1 MLRSRTIREGS
12 VGLLA
17 ILGIIVV
24 TGIVLWLQ
32 GIGLSRNKYSVIA
45 EFPDVK
51 GIQIGAKVRYR
62 GYEVGRI
69 SAIEPSTNGVDVTIE
84 FDSSDLKIPRDV
96 TIQSNRLG
104 LIGESSVDIIP
115 KDTLPEAEAQANDPL
130 GDNCNAQVILCNEDR
145 VKGETGLSLDDLI
158 PLTVRFSQLYSDPK
172 FFQNLNTV
180 IQNTSV
186 AALEVSKLSKET
198 TMLVGAM
205 RKEINGLGGIG
216 TSISSVAN
224 KTSSQLDRIS
234 STVNKFG
241 DTAVQFENTAEQ
253 LSLLATNVN
262 SLVSQNRG
270 SLVQTLQSLG
280 ETSDRVRSLVT
291 NLDSTVS
298 KVNANFSDVD
308 LKRITTNLET
318 LTANANEASVN
329 LRDVTKNLNDPK
341 TIVLLQQT
349 LDSARATFENT
360 QKITADLDELTGDPA
375 LRNNLRN
382 LINGLGNLVSSTE
395 QLQQQVETAK
405 VVEPWQQQIKQLQK
419 KDSQK
424 ENESRQNL
432 QKEGKKEV
440 LREGKSQRSQ

>member
-17 ILGIIVV
+17 IAGIAVV

-69 SAIEPSTNGVDVTIE
+69 STITPSTNGVDVTIE
-84 FDSSDLKIPRDV
+84 FDSNDLRIPRNV

-115 KDTLPEAEAQANDPL
+115 NETLSEAEVQANDPL
-130 GDNCNAQVILCNEDR
+130 KDNCNSDVILCDQER

-158 PLTVRFSQLYSDPK
+158 PLTVRLSELYSDPK

-198 TMLVGAM
+198 TLLVGAA
-205 RKEINGLGGIG
+205 RKEISSLGGIG
-216 TSISSVAN
+216 TSITNLTN
-224 KTSSQLDRIS
+224 KTSAQLDRIS
-234 STVNKFG
+234 TTVSKFG
-241 DTAVQFENTAEQ
+241 DTASQFGNTAEQ
-253 LSLLATNVN
+253 LSSLATNVN
-262 SLVSQNRG
+262 NLVSQNRG

-280 ETSDRVRSLVT
+280 ETSDRVRTLVT
-291 NLDSTVS
+291 NLDGTVT
-298 KVNANFSDVD
+298 KLGNNFSAFD
-308 LKRITTNLET
+308 LKKITTDLET
-318 LTANANEASVN
+318 LTANANEASAN
-329 LRDVTKNLNDPK
+329 LRDVSKNLNDPK
-341 TIVLLQQT
+341 TIVLIQQT

-375 LRNNLRN
+375 LRDNLRN

-395 QLQQQVETAK
+395 QLQQKVQTAR
-405 VVEPWQQQIKQLQK
+405 VVEPWQQQIKQLQT
-419 KDSQK
+419 DRLQQ
-424 ENESRQNL
+424 ESR
-432 QKEGKKEV
+432 KAVVK
-440 LREGKSQRSQ
+440 EGKSQR

>member
-17 ILGIIVV
+17 IAGIAVV

-69 SAIEPSTNGVDVTIE
+69 STITPSTNGVDVTIE
-84 FDSSDLKIPRDV
+84 FDSNDLRIPRNV

-115 KDTLPEAEAQANDPL
+115 NETLSEAEVQANDPL
-130 GDNCNAQVILCNEDR
+130 KDNCNSDVILCDQER

-158 PLTVRFSQLYSDPK
+158 PLTVRLSELYSDPK

-198 TMLVGAM
+198 TLLVGAA
-205 RKEINGLGGIG
+205 RKEISSLGGIG
-216 TSISSVAN
+216 TSITNLTN
-224 KTSSQLDRIS
+224 KTSAQLDRIS
-234 STVNKFG
+234 TTVSKFG
-241 DTAVQFENTAEQ
+241 DTASQFGNTAEQ
-253 LSLLATNVN
+253 LSSLATNVN
-262 SLVSQNRG
+262 NLVSQNRG

-280 ETSDRVRSLVT
+280 ETSDRVRTLVT
-291 NLDSTVS
+291 NLDGTVT
-298 KVNANFSDVD
+298 KLGNNFSAFD
-308 LKRITTNLET
+308 LKKITTDLET
-318 LTANANEASVN
+318 LTANANEASAN
-329 LRDVTKNLNDPK
+329 LRDVSKNLNDPK
-341 TIVLLQQT
+341 TIVLIQQT

-375 LRNNLRN
+375 LRDNLRN

-395 QLQQQVETAK
+395 QLQQQVQTAR
-405 VVEPWQQQIKQLQK
+405 VVEPWQQQIKQLQT
-419 KDSQK
+419 DRLQQ
-424 ENESRQNL
+424 ESR
-432 QKEGKKEV
+432 KAVVK
-440 LREGKSQRSQ
+440 EGKSQR

>member
-17 ILGIIVV
+17 IAGIAVA

-32 GIGLSRNKYSVIA
+32 GIGLSRNKYSIIA

-69 SAIEPSTNGVDVTIE
+69 STITPNTNGVDVTIE
-84 FDSSDLKIPRDV
+84 FDSNDLRIPRNV

-115 KDTLPEAEAQANDPL
+115 NETLSEAEVQTNDPL
-130 GDNCNAQVILCNEDR
+130 KDDCNSDAILCDRER

-158 PLTVRFSQLYSDPK
+158 PLTVRLSELYSDPK

-198 TMLVGAM
+198 TLLVGAA
-205 RKEINGLGGIG
+205 RKEISSLGGIG
-216 TSISSVAN
+216 TSITNLTN
-224 KTSSQLDRIS
+224 KTSAQLDRIS
-234 STVNKFG
+234 STVSKFG
-241 DTAVQFENTAEQ
+241 NTASQFGNTAEQ
-253 LSLLATNVN
+253 LSSLATNVN
-262 SLVSQNRG
+262 NLVSQNRG

-280 ETSDRVRSLVT
+280 ETSDRVRTLVT
-291 NLDSTVS
+291 NLDGTVT
-298 KVNANFSDVD
+298 KLGNNFSAFD
-308 LKRITTNLET
+308 LKKITTDLET
-318 LTANANEASVN
+318 LTANANEASAN
-329 LRDVTKNLNDPK
+329 LRDVSKNLNDPK
-341 TIVLLQQT
+341 TIVLIQQT

-375 LRNNLRN
+375 LRDNLRN

-395 QLQQQVETAK
+395 QLQQQVQTAK
-405 VVEPWQQQIKQLQK
+405 VVEPWQQQIKHLQT
-419 KDSQK
+419 DTLQQ
-424 ENESRQNL
+424 ESR
-432 QKEGKKEV
+432 KAVVK
-440 LREGKSQRSQ
+440 EGKSQR

>member
-17 ILGIIVV
+17 IAGIAVA

-32 GIGLSRNKYSVIA
+32 GIGLSRNKYSIIA

-69 SAIEPSTNGVDVTIE
+69 STITPSTNGVDVTIE
-84 FDSSDLKIPRDV
+84 FDSNDLRIPRNV

-115 KDTLPEAEAQANDPL
+115 NETLSEEKVQANDPL
-130 GDNCNAQVILCNEDR
+130 KDDCDSNAILCNRER

-158 PLTVRFSQLYSDPK
+158 PLTVRLSELYSDPK
-172 FFQNLNTV
+172 FFQNLNSV

-198 TMLVGAM
+198 TMLVGAA
-205 RKEINGLGGIG
+205 RKEIDGLGGIG
-216 TSISSVAN
+216 TSITNLTN
-224 KTSSQLDRIS
+224 KTSAQLDRIS
-234 STVNKFG
+234 STVSKFG
-241 DTAVQFENTAEQ
+241 NTASQFGNTAEQ
-253 LSLLATNVN
+253 LSSLAVNVN
-262 SLVSQNRG
+262 NLVSQNRG

-280 ETSDRVRSLVT
+280 ETSDRVRTLVT
-291 NLDSTVS
+291 NLDGTVT
-298 KVNANFSDVD
+298 KLGNNFSAFD
-308 LKRITTNLET
+308 LKKVTTDLET
-318 LTANANEASVN
+318 LTANATEASAN
-329 LRDVTKNLNDPK
+329 LRDVSKNLNDPK
-341 TIVLLQQT
+341 TIVLIQQT

-375 LRNNLRN
+375 LRDNLRN
-382 LINGLGNLVSSTE
+382 LIDGLGNLVSSTE
-395 QLQQQVETAK
+395 QLQQQVQTAR
-405 VVEPWQQQIKQLQK
+405 VVEPWQQQIKQLQT
-419 KDSQK
+419 DRLQQ
-424 ENESRQNL
+424 ESR
-432 QKEGKKEV
+432 KAVVK
-440 LREGKSQRSQ
+440 EGKSQR